1 MLGVFCNR
9 FKAIAQY
16 PSEAAAVTL
25 AIGVLRMR
33 NIILVILLGGLSV
46 SAQSIVEAAGAA
58 AGGSVGGVAGKK
70 VSEGISSIFSKV
82 DQAAG
87 KSAKAV
93 KESNPSTPL
102 LEVGPGV
109 PKADGSAVPPP
120 PPVRHAAVHHVAP
133 PLPAPEPVAAA
144 PVPPPA
150 PPPPPAMTAEDV
162 RKITVGMTRDAVLKI
177 GEPSSRMTMFEED
190 HLSET
195 FHYVSKDADLGIVYL
210 TDGVVSSVSIP

>member
-1 MLGVFCNR
+1 MLSVFCNR
-9 FKAIAQY
+9 FKAIALY
-16 PSEAAAVTL
+16 ALGPTAVTL

-33 NIILVILLGGLSV
+33 NIILVILLGGLSA

-70 VSEGISSIFSKV
+70 VSEGISSVFSKV

-87 KSAKAV
+87 KSAKAA

-102 LEVGPGV
+102 IEVGPGV

-133 PLPAPEPVAAA
+133 PLPAPEPVAA
-144 PVPPPA
+144 PI
-150 PPPPPAMTAEDV
+150 PPPPPPPPPPMTADDV
-162 RKITVGMTRDAVLKI
+162 RKISVGMTRDQVLKI

-195 FHYVSKDADLGIVYL
+195 FHYVANDTDLGIVYL
-210 TDGVVSSVSIP
+210 TDGVVSNVHVP